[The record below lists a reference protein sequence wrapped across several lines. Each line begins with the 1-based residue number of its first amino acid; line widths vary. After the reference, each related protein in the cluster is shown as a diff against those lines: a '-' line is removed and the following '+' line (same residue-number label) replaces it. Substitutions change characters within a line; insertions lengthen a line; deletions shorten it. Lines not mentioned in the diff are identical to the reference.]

1 VTGRVQAVSGK
12 TVIIGAD
19 ESAACFGCM
28 NRECRARGRFYTA
41 ENPRALPLAPG
52 QLVETGNSR
61 RALLFQA
68 LAVLLPPVL
77 GFAAGFAA
85 ADALTANEALSIR
98 GGFMGLLFTALA
110 VYLFRR
116 YFPPKTVP
124 EVFRIAEKTGT
135 PDISPDIKAS
145 RFQN

>member
-1 VTGRVQAVSGK
+1 LEK

-19 ESAACFGCM
+19 ESASCFGCM
-28 NRECRARGRFYTA
+28 NQECRARGQFYTA
-41 ENPRALPLAPG
+41 ENPRALPLVLG

-68 LAVLLPPVL
+68 LAVLLPPIL
-77 GFAAGFAA
+77 SFAAGFAV
-85 ADALTANEALSIR
+85 ADALTGNEPLSIR
-98 GGFMGLLFTALA
+98 GGFIGLLFTALA

-116 YFPPKTVP
+116 RFPPKTVP
-124 EVFRIAEKTGT
+124 EVFRITEETGT

-145 RFQN
+145 QF